1 MFKFYVSF
9 LSFSSFNQTSEGHRN
24 YNTGCLKKKNY
35 KDFLEIVLHG
45 VIKVHSIPIEV
56 KLQNVPE
63 TAGVTKLN
71 VSQNKSVQC

>member
-1 MFKFYVSF
+1 MFLFYRFHPF
-9 LSFSSFNQTSEGHRN
+9 LWDNQTSGGLRN

-35 KDFLEIVLHG
+35 KDFLEIVSHG

-63 TAGVTKLN
+63 TAGVTKFN
-71 VSQNKSVQC
+71 VPQNESVQC